1 MKGIVWRPL
10 EEILKT
16 SRSSQILSVVVV
28 VVLVR
33 AARQLNFF
41 FEGRILEHA
50 NGPRGREI
58 TQNNSQKSDIAF
70 VEALAW
76 TKNGGLGRQPPFFAS
91 RVTLTVYM
99 YTFAGGATCPA
110 GSF

>member
-1 MKGIVWRPL
+1 MRPL
-10 EEILKT
+10 EEILEA
-16 SRSSQILSVVVV
+16 SRSSQILSVVV
-28 VVLVR
+28 R
-33 AARQLNFF
+33 CAAAAARQLNFF

-58 TQNNSQKSDIAF
+58 IQNNSQKSDIAF

-91 RVTLTVYM
+91 RVTLTVY
-99 YTFAGGATCPA
+99 TFAGGATCPA